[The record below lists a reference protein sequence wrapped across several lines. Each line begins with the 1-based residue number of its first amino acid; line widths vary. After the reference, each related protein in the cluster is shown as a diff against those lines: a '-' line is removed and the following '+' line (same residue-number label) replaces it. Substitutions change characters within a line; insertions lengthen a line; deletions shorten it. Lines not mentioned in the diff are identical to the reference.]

1 MRILEVFVTFG
12 DIFGSEL
19 SKIDSKTLDHAFVDH
34 FSTEIIIHNEF
45 SNPTVYDL
53 PMFGVCV
60 CFKVCIFV
68 TFGHFGPFRGQ
79 NDQNWL
85 IDAKIFIFRLCFY

>member
-68 TFGHFGPFRGQ
+68 TFGHFGAFRGE
-79 NDQNWL
+79 
-85 IDAKIFIFRLCFY
+85 K